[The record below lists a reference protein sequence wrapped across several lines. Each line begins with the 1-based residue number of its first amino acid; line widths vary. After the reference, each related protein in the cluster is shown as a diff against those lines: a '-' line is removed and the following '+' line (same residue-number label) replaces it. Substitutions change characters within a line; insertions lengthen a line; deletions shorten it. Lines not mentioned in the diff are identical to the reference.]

1 MCQSKYISYYW
12 NNINIIQQS
21 FFSGATDLYDINGN
35 VVGQL
40 LLNLFG
46 SNTDTTLV
54 FKEEFMFILNNGSLG
69 FSFGLDQNKLLTNF
83 TSMAGVVSDKSGIY
97 TNVKSITYYF
107 EKINPSQWKITFR
120 LDY

>member
-1 MCQSKYISYYW
+1 MCQSKYLSYYW
-12 NNINIIQQS
+12 NNINVLQQS
-21 FFSGATDLYDINGN
+21 FFSGGTDFYDMNGN
-35 VVGQL
+35 VAGQL

-46 SNTDTTLV
+46 TNTDNKII
-54 FKEEFMFILNNGSLG
+54 FKEDFMFIFNNGSMG

-97 TNVKSITYYF
+97 TNIESITYYF
-107 EKINPSQWKITFR
+107 EKINPTQWKITFR